1 MLRLEQFE
9 KRYGEILAVQATDL
23 EIRAGE
29 IFVLLGSNG
38 SGKSTI
44 LRAVCGLHAPTSG
57 RVFVDGF
64 DVSTDALAV
73 RRRLAYLPQ
82 RLTLPGLLT
91 AREILALYA
100 GLCGAG
106 PERIAAALEELGLA
120 DDADRAIGEYS
131 GGMMQRLGL
140 AVTYLR
146 DVDLLL
152 LDEPTLNLD
161 PAGTERFHDWLRRQN
176 DGGATVL
183 FTSHILHEAL
193 HLADRVGV
201 MAGGRLVQVEEVGA
215 FRDRVLGAT
224 RVRVVLDRL
233 DDDVVAAAAEAGAQS
248 PTIVETSY
256 AFKAPPEKRLKV
268 IRAIEQ
274 AGALIEELHTEAPG
288 WEALAGN
295 HFEDDGGN
303 DAD

>member
-1 MLRLEQFE
+1 MIRLEQFE
-9 KRYGEILAVQATDL
+9 KRYGEVLAVRPTDL

-29 IFVLLGSNG
+29 VFVLLGSNG

-57 RVFVDGF
+57 RILVDGL
-64 DVSTDALAV
+64 DVVTDGLAV

-82 RLTLPGLLT
+82 RLSLPALLT
-91 AREILALYA
+91 GREVLELYA
-100 GLCGAG
+100 GLGNAVPG
-106 PERIAAALEELGLA
+106 RLDAVLEELDLVDA
-120 DDADRAIGEYS
+120 ADRATGEYS

-140 AVTYLR
+140 AITYLR
-146 DVDLLL
+146 DVDVLL

-161 PAGTERFHDWLRRQN
+161 PAGTEGFHEWLRQKHA
-176 DGGATVL
+176 GGATVL

-233 DDDVVAAAAEAGAQS
+233 DDAVVAAAREAGAEDA
-248 PTIVETSY
+248 TLLETSF

-274 AGALIEELHTEAPG
+274 AGALIEELHTETPG

-295 HFEDDGGN
+295 HVEDD
-303 DAD
+303 DAN

>member
-1 MLRLEQFE
+1 MIRLEQFE
-9 KRYGEILAVQATDL
+9 KRYGEVLAVRPTDL
-23 EIRAGE
+23 EVRSGE
-29 IFVLLGSNG
+29 VFVLLGSNG

-44 LRAVCGLHAPTSG
+44 LRAVCGLHVPSSG
-57 RVFVDGF
+57 RVLVDGL
-64 DVSTDALAV
+64 DVVTDGLAV

-91 AREILALYA
+91 GREVLELYA
-100 GLCGAG
+100 GLGGAE
-106 PERIAAALEELGLA
+106 PDRVEAVLEELGLA
-120 DDADRAIGEYS
+120 ADADRATGEYS

-140 AVTYLR
+140 AITYLR

-161 PAGTERFHDWLRRQN
+161 PAGTERFHEWLRQKN
-176 DGGATVL
+176 ADGVTVL

-201 MAGGRLVQVEEVGA
+201 MAGGRLVKVEEVGA

-233 DDDVVAAAAEAGAQS
+233 DDDILAAAGEAGAFDA
-248 PTIVETSY
+248 TIVETSY
-256 AFKAPPEKRLKV
+256 AFKAPPERRLKV

-295 HFEDDGGN
+295 HFGDDGGD

>member
-1 MLRLEQFE
+1 MIRLEQLE
-9 KRYGEILAVQATDL
+9 KHYGDLCAVHATDL
-23 EIRAGE
+23 EVRAGE

-44 LRAVCGLHAPTSG
+44 LRAICGLHAPTSG
-57 RVFVDGF
+57 RVLVDGL
-64 DVSTDALAV
+64 DVATDGLEV

-91 AREILALYA
+91 GREVLELYA
-100 GLCGAG
+100 GLGGAEPG
-106 PERIAAALEELGLA
+106 QIDAVLAELDLAA
-120 DDADRAIGEYS
+120 DADRPTGEYS

-140 AVTYLR
+140 AITYLR
-146 DVDLLL
+146 DVGLLL

-161 PAGTERFHDWLRRQN
+161 PGGTERFHEWLRGKN
-176 DGGATVL
+176 AAGVTVL

-233 DDDVVAAAAEAGAQS
+233 DDGIVAAAQQAGATGA
-248 PTIVETSY
+248 TITETSY
-256 AFKAPPEKRLKV
+256 AFKAPPEKRWKV
-268 IRAIEQ
+268 IRAIER
-274 AGALIEELHTEAPG
+274 AGAQIEGLHTEAPG
-288 WEALAGN
+288 WEALAASRREEEGG
-295 HFEDDGGN
+295 DD
-303 DAD
+303 AF